1 MIEVDHVVRMLRRLR
16 QPYTDKHLGSVL
28 RLRSLETQDFIPG
41 APPDVTAPPPGC
53 RFHLRCPVS
62 FEKCG
67 WSAEEF
73 IAQMDLLQSSGEAKD
88 KVPSIASMSA
98 KSPTSLLI
106 KPGANGS
113 VSDFVQKLNAFVAAT
128 SEKNRFLKSIESVQ
142 GKTKSV
148 EVKLYETTPPPIVGT
163 EWRAACWLVTEGAA

>member
-1 MIEVDHVVRMLRRLR
+1 
-16 QPYTDKHLGSVL
+16 
-28 RLRSLETQDFIPG
+28 
-41 APPDVTAPPPGC
+41 
-53 RFHLRCPVS
+53 
-62 FEKCG
+62 
-67 WSAEEF
+67 
-73 IAQMDLLQSSGEAKD
+73 MDLLQSSGEAKD

-128 SEKNRFLKSIESVQ
+128 SEKNRFLKSIEAVQ

-163 EWRAACWLVTEGAA
+163 ERRAACWLVTEGAACRARAPRCRLRLGAGSTRRRAC